1 MLSHVGVLI
10 ISSLILLGIS
20 EFGLSPKSGVVV
32 ALLQYVSL
40 VLLFLH
46 TKSAIIGFRSKILW
60 LYAIPVL
67 IYMAVVVLNSQGM
80 YLLDGIDVKSSI
92 FNTENSIEEISFY
105 HEFPKFFLDKILLEQ
120 VLCVPFILIILFTF
134 GTKINNCS
142 AIKRKALYKGWLFLY
157 MLSILLMYVTMSFSY
172 YNIFGLNGNPVI
184 VFIYSVN
191 LLFLG
196 IYFSINPSFLQYIPM
211 IREPVKWFYDVSL
224 LDRFHIIESFMK
236 EEHLYLTKNLLSG
249 PVCKRMG
256 ITQTDLSRLI
266 KGNTGKNFN
275 QYVNGYR
282 VRYAVSKLH
291 EPGFL
296 NKYSLNTLSDLCGFA
311 SNASFYRAFRKETD
325 TTPVSY
331 YENVVISKKG
341 NVI

>member
-1 MLSHVGVLI
+1 
-10 ISSLILLGIS
+10 
-20 EFGLSPKSGVVV
+20 
-32 ALLQYVSL
+32 
-40 VLLFLH
+40 
-46 TKSAIIGFRSKILW
+46 
-60 LYAIPVL
+60 
-67 IYMAVVVLNSQGM
+67 
-80 YLLDGIDVKSSI
+80 
-92 FNTENSIEEISFY
+92 
-105 HEFPKFFLDKILLEQ
+105 
-120 VLCVPFILIILFTF
+120 
-134 GTKINNCS
+134 
-142 AIKRKALYKGWLFLY
+142 
-157 MLSILLMYVTMSFSY
+157 
-172 YNIFGLNGNPVI
+172 
-184 VFIYSVN
+184 
-191 LLFLG
+191 
-196 IYFSINPSFLQYIPM
+196 M
-211 IREPVKWFYDVSL
+211 IREPVKWFYDVTL
-224 LDRFHIIESFMK
+224 LDRFHVLESFMK
-236 EEHLYLTKNLLSG
+236 EERLYLTKNLLSG
-249 PVCKRMG
+249 PVCMRIG